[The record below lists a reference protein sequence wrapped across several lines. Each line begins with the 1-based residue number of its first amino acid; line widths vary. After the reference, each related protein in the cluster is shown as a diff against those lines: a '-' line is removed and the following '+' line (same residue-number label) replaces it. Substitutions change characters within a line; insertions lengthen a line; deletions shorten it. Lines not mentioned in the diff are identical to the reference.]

1 MAILYNARASGRKR
15 FPALAAFALVTF
27 ALLLGSTVS
36 LTASARTLKVGLSA
50 EYPPLAYE
58 QDGRYVGIEPDN
70 ATAVGKII
78 GREVKFIEMPF
89 TRLIPALNAGEI
101 DVIMT
106 GMSIT
111 EGRSQQVSFADPYLD
126 IGQMGIVHIDSAARF
141 MQPWSIYR
149 EGVRVGVE
157 PGTTGALFAERE
169 LPDAVI
175 SFFVDPP
182 AAFAGL
188 RRKDIDVYI
197 HDAPTSWLLATTP
210 DGEDLIGLYHSLTE
224 ESLAWAVH
232 KSDTRLLSDLNA
244 ALATMKTKG
253 ALRYILNRW
262 IPVQVQVQN
271 QPQTQVK

>member
-1 MAILYNARASGRKR
+1 MLKLLGFKR
-15 FPALAAFALVTF
+15 SRRLRHCCNSAVLAATVF
-27 ALLLGSTVS
+27 LLGSTMAPS
-36 LTASARTLKVGLSA
+36 IFAATLKVGLSA

-58 QDGRYVGIEPDN
+58 QDGQYVGIEPDN

-78 GREVKFIEMPF
+78 GREIKFIEMPF

-111 EGRSQQVSFADPYLD
+111 PERSHLVSFADPYLD

-169 LPDAVI
+169 MPDATI

-188 RRKDIDVYI
+188 RRKAIDVYI

-224 ESLAWAVH
+224 ESLAWAVR
-232 KSDTRLLSDLNA
+232 KSDTRLLSDLNR

-262 IPVQVQVQN
+262 IPVQVQ
-271 QPQTQVK
+271 TK